1 MGGKSSKGKEVAQK
15 KEMHEKMEKFTN
27 EKDQHT
33 DRDVEGQLLA
43 KTLARVRESFGASSL
58 EYDGIR
64 KMLVLGIQ
72 VEELEARAQTLEEG
86 RTKYSVDTPEY
97 TAYREKCLY
106 IPENLK
112 NGKDYTYD
120 GSDNWGDGSTCTTT
134 GKKQQK
140 KKKKKKKK
148 KKHRH

>member
-72 VEELEARAQTLEEG
+72 VEELEARAQALEEG

-97 TAYREKCLY
+97 TAYR
-106 IPENLK
+106 
-112 NGKDYTYD
+112 
-120 GSDNWGDGSTCTTT
+120 
-134 GKKQQK
+134 
-140 KKKKKKKK
+140 
-148 KKHRH
+148 